1 MMTMMLFWPDLSME
15 TITASGHEIMEL
27 EVNNNETLSEKQSV
41 KESEGGLLISDKDEA
56 NESSSPVERTIT
68 VTDPE
73 EWLCVAKL
81 PLDTTEETFHDLL
94 SDFGCV
100 KDSFLLV
107 SSKTGKEDNQVLSN
121 NKMHKNT
128 TLVYLIP
135 ICSVH
140 VTLTISKEQTMT
152 YW

>member
-1 MMTMMLFWPDLSME
+1 ME
-15 TITASGHEIMEL
+15 TITTSGHEIMEL
-27 EVNNNETLSEKQSV
+27 EVNNNETLTEKQAV
-41 KESEGGLLISDKDEA
+41 KESEGGGLNSDKD
-56 NESSSPVERTIT
+56 NDSPVSPVSRTIT

-121 NKMHKNT
+121 YIMPRIRRRRPLCT
-128 TLVYLIP
+128 
-135 ICSVH
+135 
-140 VTLTISKEQTMT
+140 
-152 YW
+152 

>member
-1 MMTMMLFWPDLSME
+1 MTMMLFWTDLTME
-15 TITASGHEIMEL
+15 TITTSGQEIMEL
-27 EVNNNETLSEKQSV
+27 EVNNNETLTEKQSV
-41 KESEGGLLISDKDEA
+41 KESEGLSNSDNNKPDD
-56 NESSSPVERTIT
+56 SPVDRTIT

-107 SSKTGKEDNQVLSN
+107 SSRTGKEDNHMYWVTI
-121 NKMHKNT
+121 KMPRIQPRA
-128 TLVYLIP
+128 LIH
-135 ICSVH
+135 ICAAH
-140 VTLTISKEQTMT
+140 VTLIISKEQAITH
-152 YW
+152 W

>member
-1 MMTMMLFWPDLSME
+1 ME
-15 TITASGHEIMEL
+15 TITTSGHEIMEL

-41 KESEGGLLISDKDEA
+41 KESEGGLLNSDKDKTDD
-56 NESSSPVERTIT
+56 SPVERTIT

-107 SSKTGKEDNQVLSN
+107 SSKTGKG
-121 NKMHKNT
+121 K
-128 TLVYLIP
+128 
-135 ICSVH
+135 
-140 VTLTISKEQTMT
+140 TIK
-152 YW
+152 Y